1 MPSSLSDRLKSLGV
15 TVGAGDLTPK
25 PAPSGPA
32 RRAPIEQV
40 MEGRIQETP
49 LGEAFV
55 VEQHYELGHA
65 HGGRNL
71 ALTAPLNLLA
81 EWAGDGRI
89 AECAAPGFTFL
100 DTETTGLA
108 GGGGTLAFMVG
119 VGRFDETGFHLAQYF
134 LRDPAEEP
142 AMLSALE
149 SFLTP
154 CQTLVTFNGKSFDV
168 PLMHGR
174 YITNLAPS
182 PLAGLAQLDLLHLA
196 RRLWRLRLPS
206 RALGYLEEHIL
217 GETRTADDTPG
228 WLIPELYFDYLRSG
242 DARPLKGVFYHNAM
256 DILSLAALMEH
267 IGHLLADPLNGE
279 THTLDL
285 VSIARLHEDLGYL
298 DLAAQIYERGLAQDD
313 LPPETRR
320 DTARRLARLH
330 RRRGELP
337 NAVSLWWQA
346 AADREVYAHVELAKF
361 YEHQHKDPGEAL
373 KWTDAALALIRQP
386 GTPRH
391 ERIQW
396 EDDLLY
402 RRARLERRLA
412 PRPAEGEKS

>member
-1 MPSSLSDRLKSLGV
+1 M
-15 TVGAGDLTPK
+15 GAGDLAPR
-25 PAPSGPA
+25 PSGGA

-40 MEGRIQETP
+40 IEGRLQETP
-49 LGEAFV
+49 FGDAFV
-55 VEQHYELGHA
+55 VEQRYDLGHS
-65 HGGRNL
+65 HGGRGL

-89 AECAAPGFTFL
+89 AQCAAPGFTFL

-149 SFLTP
+149 SFLTH

-182 PLAGLAQLDLLHLA
+182 PLTELAHLDLLHLA

-217 GETRTADDTPG
+217 GERRTADDTPG

-279 THTLDL
+279 AHTLDL

-298 DLAAQIYERGLAQDD
+298 DLAAQIYERALAQDD
-313 LPPETRR
+313 LPAETRR
-320 DTARRLARLH
+320 ATGQRLAWLH

-346 AADREVYAHVELAKF
+346 AADREIYAHVELAKY
-361 YEHQHKDPGEAL
+361 YEHQEKQYPEAL
-373 KWTDAALALIRQP
+373 KWTDAALALLRQP
-386 GTPRH
+386 ERPRH
-391 ERIQW
+391 ERIEW
-396 EDDLLY
+396 ENALLH
-402 RRARLERRLA
+402 RKARLEKRLVNQA
-412 PRPAEGEKS
+412 GKYEEPPAAE